1 MRSYGNLWQDITS
14 EENLLAAWGRVKKG
28 HANSR
33 AVCEYAENAEANI
46 AKLRRDLLSDCF
58 HPTEYHQFKI
68 FDPKPRTISC
78 ASIQDRIVHQA
89 LCGVITPLLERSFLE
104 VSFAC
109 RRGYGSHRA
118 CLLARR
124 YAARFPYFCKMDIR
138 HYFDSIDHEILLD
151 LLGMR
156 FREHSV
162 LNLIRKIV
170 EAPVP
175 GLPGGK
181 GLPVGNLTSQWFA
194 NFYLDA
200 FDHEV
205 CRWFG
210 GQPVAYVRYMDD
222 FVFFAQSKAQLWQ
235 IHDRAVAWLE
245 QNRLLHVKDEATV
258 LAPVSEG
265 APFLGLRI
273 FPGSWRLKRGRF
285 VRTRRALLLRER
297 QYHQGLISD
306 RHFGKCVASMEGG
319 LRWYGFKGILA
330 SGQSAESGSVRSV
343 RGYNRNNNSNNN
355 ATSFNRYGVDPASNR
370 YNNNG
375 NNTYLGFRLSSTLSG
390 QCQGPARDAGAPQI
404 AETNMHRIGWPVA
417 KATVT
422 PSTFCNVEM

>member
-89 LCGVITPLLERSFLE
+89 LCGVITPLLERSFLD

-138 HYFDSIDHEILLD
+138 HYFDSIDHEILLG

-175 GLPGGK
+175 
-181 GLPVGNLTSQWFA
+181 
-194 NFYLDA
+194 
-200 FDHEV
+200 
-205 CRWFG
+205 
-210 GQPVAYVRYMDD
+210 
-222 FVFFAQSKAQLWQ
+222 
-235 IHDRAVAWLE
+235 
-245 QNRLLHVKDEATV
+245 
-258 LAPVSEG
+258 
-265 APFLGLRI
+265 
-273 FPGSWRLKRGRF
+273 
-285 VRTRRALLLRER
+285 
-297 QYHQGLISD
+297 
-306 RHFGKCVASMEGG
+306 
-319 LRWYGFKGILA
+319 
-330 SGQSAESGSVRSV
+330 
-343 RGYNRNNNSNNN
+343 
-355 ATSFNRYGVDPASNR
+355 
-370 YNNNG
+370 
-375 NNTYLGFRLSSTLSG
+375 
-390 QCQGPARDAGAPQI
+390 
-404 AETNMHRIGWPVA
+404 
-417 KATVT
+417 
-422 PSTFCNVEM
+422 